1 MAEWKPFLRRRLPQ
15 QISQHLTRNAPK
27 KDPGLSTAPELSSGS
42 GLLRKGSSSPLL
54 VSLGLLA
61 SQVLTPALAEEEV
74 HYEWRCR
81 PAVDSQDWDCRE
93 VAVPGPAYE
102 RPRHSRLYHRQ
113 TTAEAARSTSRP
125 APLRQNL
132 DWVEEAQLTPEQRQS
147 MPPGCCGAYIEPER
161 TDAEANLSPSQA
173 SLRATADKS
182 ELQRETTAVLQGD
195 VRLTQ
200 GYRQIAMDKATLD
213 KTTNI
218 ATLEGDIQLREPG
231 LLLTAT
237 GATLNTETGE
247 AQMSNTQYVMH
258 ATRVRG
264 TAEQL
269 QRRSDEVLVMT
280 NGSFTQCEPDSE
292 AWALRGSEIKID
304 PATQQGS
311 GKHVRLNVGG
321 VPVFYTPY
329 LRFPAGNQRQSG
341 FLFPS
346 LGSSDD
352 GGADASIPYYF
363 NLAPNYD
370 LILSPR
376 YISDRGEMLE
386 TQFRHLSKLFYT
398 DINAA
403 FLSSDDGGDD
413 EDKEKQLQELLDAG
427 QITQAEFDTQLKP
440 FEGEDRWLINV
451 NQRGGLS
458 QRWSS
463 SIDYTKV
470 SDIDYFRDLDTASLD
485 VNSTTHLKKFGSASY
500 RSEHWQYS
508 IALEE
513 FQTIVLNVDDPYKQL
528 PRVNVDG
535 SYQWGDW
542 QLELDN
548 EIVRFDH
555 RDDFHDENPSDPRIL
570 GERARIE
577 YSLSWNK
584 QWIWGF
590 FKPNAMVKSIA
601 YELDEDDLRDDADHN
616 PSIVVPQG
624 SLDAGLFFER
634 EGNLFGSDYLQTFE
648 PRLFYFYSDF
658 ESHEDLFN
666 LTDSG
671 RDIDFDTAELTFS
684 YESLFRDTR
693 FSGGDRIDDANQVS
707 VGLTTRFISDSG
719 IERLRAS
726 LGQIFYFDNRRVTLT
741 DSFSAD
747 EINNPDALLNDL
759 KTQLADENLSIS
771 AAAAKR
777 FADLTELTEDQ
788 SELAAQLAGQ
798 LRDHW
803 RYSLDVAWNDRS
815 GKVSRGSAYLRYI
828 DDKYRIVNLGYR
840 YNRKDP
846 RLIDSNEDLVISEDE
861 VIEQTIDQGD
871 ISFIWP
877 VFGGWSLIAR
887 GNHDFTNDREL
898 ETFAGLEYNDCCYR
912 VRLLAR
918 RWLDNELINTIEDL
932 DLEYDKGVFFEFEL
946 KGLGGIGSKVSG
958 VLEDS
963 IVNYS
968 RRAENLR

>member
-15 QISQHLTRNAPK
+15 QISQHLTRKYPIKA
-27 KDPGLSTAPELSSGS
+27 PGLSTDFALSSGS
-42 GLLRKGSSSPLL
+42 RPLRKGSQSPLL

-61 SQVLTPALAEEEV
+61 SQGLTPALAEEEV

-81 PAVDSQDWDCRE
+81 PAVDAKHWDCQE
-93 VAVPGPAYE
+93 VEVPGPAYE
-102 RPRHSRLYHRQ
+102 RPRHSRLYHQQ
-113 TTAEAARSTSRP
+113 TTAEAATSSSRP

-132 DWVEEAQLTPEQRQS
+132 DWVEEDQLTPEQRAT
-147 MPPGCCGAYIEPER
+147 MAPDCCGAYIEPKR
-161 TDAEANLSPSQA
+161 TDADANLRPGEA

-182 ELQRETTAVLQGD
+182 ELQQETTAVLQGD

-213 KTTNI
+213 KTTNV
-218 ATLEGDIQLREPG
+218 ATLEGNIQLREPG

-237 GATLNTETGE
+237 SAMLNTETGE
-247 AQMSNTQYVMH
+247 AQMSNTQYLMH
-258 ATRVRG
+258 ETRVRG
-264 TAEQL
+264 TAERL
-269 QRRSDEVLVMT
+269 QRRSDEVLVME

-292 AWALRGSEIKID
+292 AWVLRGSEIKID
-304 PATQQGS
+304 PNTQQGY

-321 VPVFYTPY
+321 VPVIYTPY

-352 GGADASIPYYF
+352 GGADVSIPYYF

-376 YISDRGEMLE
+376 YISDRGEMVE
-386 TQFRHLSKLFYT
+386 TQFRHLSDNFYT
-398 DINAA
+398 DINAT

-413 EDKEKQLQELLDAG
+413 EDKEKQLQELLDRG

-458 QRWSS
+458 RRWSTT
-463 SIDYTKV
+463 IDYTKV

-485 VNSTTHLKKFGSASY
+485 VNSTTHLKKFGAASY

-513 FQTIVLNVDDPYKQL
+513 FQTIVLDVEEPYKQL
-528 PRVNVDG
+528 PRINVDG
-535 SYQWGDW
+535 SYRWGDW
-542 QLELDN
+542 QLALDN
-548 EIVRFDH
+548 EIVHFDH
-555 RDDFHDENPSDPRIL
+555 RDDFHDEAETDPRIM

-577 YSLSWNK
+577 YSLNWDK
-584 QWIWGF
+584 QWLWGF
-590 FKPNAMVKSIA
+590 FKPSAMLKSIA
-601 YELDEDDLRDDADHN
+601 YELEEDGLRAGADNN
-616 PSIVVPQG
+616 PSITVPQG
-624 SLDAGLFFER
+624 SLDTGLFFER
-634 EGNLFGSDYLQTFE
+634 EGSLFGSDYLQTFE

-671 RDIDFDTAELTFS
+671 RDVDFDTAELTFS
-684 YESLFRDTR
+684 YDSLFRDTR
-693 FSGGDRIDDANQVS
+693 FSGGDRIDDANQAS
-707 VGLTTRFISDSG
+707 VGLTTRFIDSSG
-719 IERLRAS
+719 VERLRAS
-726 LGQIFYFDNRRVTLT
+726 LGQIFYFDDRRVTLT

-747 EINNPDALLNDL
+747 EINNPDALLNEL
-759 KTQLADENLSIS
+759 KSQSADENLSIS
-771 AAAAKR
+771 TAAARR
-777 FADLTELTEDQ
+777 FADLTELTEDH

-798 LRDHW
+798 LGDYW
-803 RYSLDVAWNDRS
+803 RYSLDVAWNDGN
-815 GKVSRGSAYLRYI
+815 GKVSRGSAFLRYL
-828 DDKYRIVNLGYR
+828 DDEYRIINLGYR
-840 YNRKDP
+840 FNRKDP
-846 RLIDSNEDLVISEDE
+846 RLIDINEDSVITEDE
-861 VIEQTIDQGD
+861 VIKQTIDQGD

-877 VFGGWSLIAR
+877 LFGGWSLIAR
-887 GNHDFTNDREL
+887 GNHDFTNNREL

-918 RWLDNELINTIEDL
+918 RWLDNELVNTVQDL
-932 DLEYDKGVFFEFEL
+932 DLEYDQGVFFEFEL
-946 KGLGGIGSKVSG
+946 KGLGGIAARSAASSTTA
-958 VLEDS
+958 L
-963 IVNYS
+963 
-968 RRAENLR
+968 